1 MRAQKF
7 PSDSRNTDGAQFAR
21 EISAIP
27 RPYAICA
34 PAICAKFERF
44 YLFIDKTS
52 KRETLKFGM
61 FVIGNFRFLKT
72 CAIAFAAQAAFATEG
87 FCAEVKGEHLF
98 DVLGFPVTN
107 SMFTTWVFAAA
118 IILGFR
124 LMIGREAK
132 LVPGRGQMAVEAVIS
147 SLSGIFEPLMGKKA
161 FRAAFPLLLGF
172 FFFILIMNWSGL
184 LPGVGS
190 IGEEI
195 VYTGQGT
202 PPEGFFLRESSGSAA
217 AEFVKF
223 VPFLRAANSDL
234 NTTLALAMISFG
246 AWIYFV
252 LKYAGLKVFLHDTFG
267 NKADPKEVAL
277 PIYLSLFAVF
287 FAVGC
292 IDIISIIMR
301 LLSLSFR
308 LFGNVFGGEVLLE
321 NMHSLAAKL
330 PSWISWVIPLP
341 FYLLEIL
348 IGLIQAFLFTL
359 LTAVYIGLLT
369 NHEEE

>member
-1 MRAQKF
+1 M
-7 PSDSRNTDGAQFAR
+7 
-21 EISAIP
+21 E
-27 RPYAICA
+27 YL
-34 PAICAKFERF
+34 KFEHF
-44 YLFIDKTS
+44 YLFIDKIF
-52 KRETLKFGM
+52 KRRTLKRGM
-61 FVIGNFRFLKT
+61 SYSGILKFLKT
-72 CAIAFAAQAAFATEG
+72 CTIAGAIQTIFATEG
-87 FCAEVKGEHLF
+87 FCAEIKGEQLF
-98 DVLGFPVTN
+98 DVFGFPVTN
-107 SMFTTWVFAAA
+107 SMFTTWIFAAV
-118 IILGFR
+118 IIVGVRLLLGR
-124 LMIGREAK
+124 GAK

-147 SLSGIFEPLMGKKA
+147 SLSGIFEPLMGPKA

-172 FFFILIMNWSGL
+172 FWFILIMNWSGL

-195 VYTGQGT
+195 IYTGSGSA
-202 PPEGFFLRESSGSAA
+202 PEGFYGREAVNPATGAA
-217 AEFVKF
+217 TTEFVKF
-223 VPFLRAANSDL
+223 VPFFRAANSDL
-234 NTTLALAMISFG
+234 NTTLALAIISFG

-267 NKADPKEVAL
+267 NKADPKDVAW
-277 PIYLSLFAVF
+277 PIYLSLFVVF

-321 NMHSLAAKL
+321 NMHHLAANL
-330 PSWISWVIPLP
+330 PSWVSWIIPLP

>member
-1 MRAQKF
+1 MRRKR
-7 PSDSRNTDGAQFAR
+7 PENAR
-21 EISAIP
+21 RRG
-27 RPYAICA
+27 RPA
-34 PAICAKFERF
+34 PPIGAKFERF
-44 YLFIDKTS
+44 YLFIDKIS
-52 KRETLKFGM
+52 KRGTLKFGM

-87 FCAEVKGEHLF
+87 FCAEVKGERLF

-202 PPEGFFLRESSGSAA
+202 PPEGFFPRETGSAAGAAA

-234 NTTLALAMISFG
+234 STTLALAMISFG

-277 PIYLSLFAVF
+277 PIYFSLFAVF

-321 NMHSLAAKL
+321 NMHSLAAEL